1 MKTSRDSVERFWFL
15 HIENYLKQNISA
27 AEYAREHGLKKSSM
41 HPWIS
46 RYREKFPEKLTE
58 KEISSES
65 ETKSISLSDAITPLN
80 SFIEIREKPKELK
93 NNKTT
98 EKFKLKIQ
106 DLEFEFLTIPETE
119 WLSKLIKELR

>member
-41 HPWIS
+41 HPWIA
-46 RYREKFPEKLTE
+46 RYREKFPEKFAE
-58 KEISSES
+58 KEFFCNSSTDSMPVS
-65 ETKSISLSDAITPLN
+65 ETFNPVN
-80 SFIEIREKPKELK
+80 SFIEIREKSKDLK
-93 NNKTT
+93 MNLTS

-106 DLEFEFLTIPETE
+106 DLEFEFSTTPSID
-119 WLSKLIKELR
+119 

>member
-46 RYREKFPEKLTE
+46 RYREKFPEKFTE
-58 KEISSES
+58 KEFFCES
-65 ETKSISLSDAITPLN
+65 ETKSTPSSESLTPTN
-80 SFIEIREKPKELK
+80 SFIEIREKPKDLK
-93 NNKTT
+93 MSNTS
-98 EKFKLKIQ
+98 EKFKLKLQ
-106 DLEFEFLTIPETE
+106 DLEFEFSTVPEVE
-119 WLSKLIKELR
+119 WISKLIKELR

>member
-46 RYREKFPEKLTE
+46 RYREKCPEKFTE
-58 KEISSES
+58 KEFFSES
-65 ETKSISLSDAITPLN
+65 ESKSISLSESLASVN

-93 NNKTT
+93 INKSL
-98 EKFKLKIQ
+98 EMLKLKIQ
-106 DLEFEFLTIPETE
+106 DLEFEFSTTPSVE
-119 WLSKLIKELR
+119 WISKLIKELR